1 MLTTSGI
8 RHGDSRCF
16 SARTPRRSQSGS
28 PASSPTTLLQWAEDE
43 NDDDHSFHITASR
56 HWKCYIDIM
65 VFDSVKEEIVD
76 TAHDRFEKERQRDA
90 EEVRKFEESLRAI

>member
-1 MLTTSGI
+1 MIAYVRKLCREFMIVEIGVELYGI
-8 RHGDSRCF
+8 
-16 SARTPRRSQSGS
+16 
-28 PASSPTTLLQWAEDE
+28 WAEDE

>member
-1 MLTTSGI
+1 
-8 RHGDSRCF
+8 
-16 SARTPRRSQSGS
+16 
-28 PASSPTTLLQWAEDE
+28 
-43 NDDDHSFHITASR
+43 
-56 HWKCYIDIM
+56 M